1 MRLNSEKDR
10 ESLIAFL
17 SIETQTD
24 MENVANMRTLVG
36 TMRTKGLERTLGAT
50 IKRLDGLVTKNLKK
64 LEEARTAELRPT
76 SEPMIHL
83 HKYGHD
89 YTIFKEAV

>member
-24 MENVANMRTLVG
+24 MENMDNLRTLVG

-64 LEEARTAELRPT
+64 IEEVRTALVSSI